1 MNNIV
6 DGATNSQW
14 GILQVGC
21 VSSFFLNFGVITFIY
36 CFEGTIRSCQKF
48 LVQHQRRNLVAMLGE
63 TKDPKERQQIQDL
76 IRGCG
81 LSQNTQSDKEKD
93 KPKACDNSESS
104 GETGS

>member
-1 MNNIV
+1 M
-6 DGATNSQW
+6 
-14 GILQVGC
+14 QVGC
-21 VSSFFLNFGVITFIY
+21 VSAFFKLLSNYIY
-36 CFEGTIRSCQKF
+36 LLFKGTIRSCQKF

-81 LSQNTQSDKEKD
+81 TSQNTQSDKEKD
-93 KPKACDNSESS
+93 KSKACDNSESS